1 MGMNQRIQLSDHFTY
16 KRLLRFVMP
25 SIVVM
30 IFSSIYGI
38 VDGIF
43 VSNFAGKSAFA
54 GVNFVMPFIMIMTC
68 SGFLFGTGGSAL
80 IGKKL
85 GEGDKEKANNIFSMI
100 VYVTIILNILISII
114 SIIFL
119 KEVCILMG
127 ASSSEMLDYCVSY
140 GRIILAGGVTF
151 SLQMEFQSLA
161 PTSEK
166 PKLGMIF
173 TILAG
178 VTNMILDWLFVG
190 IFKWSVEGAAVAT
203 VIAQCVGGLGPIIYF
218 ALPNTSLLRLGK
230 FYFNGKELIQ
240 ICSNG
245 ISELI
250 GNISMSLVGMLYNIQ
265 LIKYAG
271 ENGVAAYGVLMYVVL
286 IFLSIFIGFAMGTAP
301 VVSFNFGSGNT
312 DELKNVFKKCASII
326 IASSLLM
333 AAISYGMARPMSKI
347 FTSYDQELYELTVK
361 GFKIYS
367 FSFLFSGISI
377 YSSSL
382 FTALNNGK
390 ISAIISFCRTVVFQV
405 GFVLLLPLI
414 AGINGIWW
422 SIVLAELFGSIL
434 SLACLYLNHDYYHY
448 I

>member
-1 MGMNQRIQLSDHFTY
+1 MNQRIQLSDHFTY

-100 VYVTIILNILISII
+100 VYVTIILNILISIVG
-114 SIIFL
+114 IIFL
-119 KEVCILMG
+119 KRICILMG
-127 ASSSEMLDYCVSY
+127 ASSSEMLDYCVRY

-166 PKLGMIF
+166 PKLGMVF

-178 VTNMILDWLFVG
+178 ITNMVLDWLFVG
-190 IFKWSVEGAAVAT
+190 VFKWSVEGAAAAT
-203 VIAQCVGGLGPIIYF
+203 VIAQCVGGIGPIIYF

-250 GNISMSLVGMLYNIQ
+250 SNISMSLVSMLYNIQ

-301 VVSFNFGSGNT
+301 VVSFNFGSRNT
-312 DELKNVFKKCASII
+312 EELKNVFKKCASII
-326 IASSLLM
+326 LISSLLM
-333 AAISYGMARPMSKI
+333 ACTSFVLARPMSSI
-347 FTSYDQELYELTVK
+347 FTSYDKELYELTVQ

-422 SIVLAELFGSIL
+422 SIVLAELLGSIL
-434 SLACLYLNHDYYHY
+434 SLVCLYINHDYYHY